1 MEQSKD
7 SSRMDILLEHL
18 KLMGLATAVSEG
30 RIRVLS
36 SHGLHTSQ
44 VDGLRASTRV
54 DIIIQPSQAIA
65 ESIGLKLNRTITPS
79 ERLASAKHP
88 RFRRLRS
95 LSPAQ
100 SYLGGEWHP
109 VLATSSGEAVWLA
122 RRESP
127 NRSTI
132 VLGTAITD
140 DLELFRQ
147 GDPEQPSRTVE
158 RSAWGF
164 PNERPNYLFNTVI
177 EAGRRNDRQVD
188 FIMETLSLEIAELL
202 DETRSPILPG
212 NAPGALVVTG
222 DDDQAEIAM
231 YETQLK
237 LLSQVPITYF
247 LHPLTRLDH
256 STIQRFKTS
265 HGCLEFALHPD
276 ALDTPH
282 NYPLLLSQQ
291 SAWFTELVGEHPR
304 YLRNHGYLNQ
314 GYWGHLEAWQES
326 GFVASSNIP
335 GLDGEIVTNSLL
347 PMRLSISGQLTDHW
361 SIVTLFGDGMVS
373 ALGMSDDS
381 SANLFLSACDDLRS
395 SGVPGVIVI
404 NVHPQNINLNRKL
417 HGAIREISR
426 SDFVSW
432 TFSEMISWFQH
443 KTVGESIHDGALTG
457 SSLDKFA
464 GWSRRMLRRFGV
476 P

>member
-1 MEQSKD
+1 MGRTEN
-7 SSRMDILLEHL
+7 SSRTDILLEHL

-30 RIRVLS
+30 RIRILS
-36 SHGLHTSQ
+36 SHGLHISH
-44 VDGLRASTRV
+44 VNDPRASPRV
-54 DIIIQPSQAIA
+54 DILIQPSRETAG
-65 ESIGLKLNRTITPS
+65 SIGLTLNKEISPS
-79 ERLASAKHP
+79 ERFSSVKHP
-88 RFRRLRS
+88 LFRRLRS

-100 SYLGGEWHP
+100 SYHVGEWHP

-127 NRSTI
+127 SHSTV

-147 GDPEQPSRTVE
+147 GDPQQPSRVVD

-164 PNERPNYLFNTVI
+164 PYERPNYLFNTVI
-177 EAGRRNDRQVD
+177 EAGQRNDRQVD
-188 FIMETLSLEIAELL
+188 FIIKVLALEISELL
-202 DETRSPILPG
+202 DETCSPILPG

-222 DDDQAEIAM
+222 DDDQAEVAM

-247 LHPLTRLDH
+247 LHPLTRLDR

-265 HGCLEFALHPD
+265 HGRLEFALHPD
-276 ALDTPH
+276 ALDAPH

-291 SAWFTELVGEHPR
+291 SAWFTELIGEQPK

-314 GYWGHLEAWQES
+314 GYWGHLTAWQES

-347 PMRLSISGQLTDHW
+347 PMRLSVGGQLTDHW
-361 SIVTLFGDGMVS
+361 SIITLFGDGMVS

-381 SANLFLSACDDLRS
+381 SANLFLSTCDDLRS

-404 NVHPQNINLNRKL
+404 NVHPQNVNLNRKL
-417 HGAIREISR
+417 HSAILEISN

-432 TFSEMISWFQH
+432 TFGEMINWFRH
-443 KTVGESIHDGALTG
+443 RTVGESIHDGALRG
-457 SSLDKFA
+457 SS
-464 GWSRRMLRRFGV
+464 
-476 P
+476 